1 MALFLDAMRFLD
13 YITAV
18 VIVLIDYLWFLAPR
32 SSLYSV
38 EAIFTSLKYDDDD
51 GEDEEEGNIKLRL
64 PNAETLF
71 HAIRNAS
78 LSRKILM
85 LAFTV
90 FSGFFDI
97 IVQINI

>member
-38 EAIFTSLKYDDDD
+38 EAIFTSLKYDDDA

-85 LAFTV
+85 LAFSV

-97 IVQINI
+97 TVQINR

>member
-38 EAIFTSLKYDDDD
+38 EAIFTSLKYDD

-97 IVQINI
+97 IVQINR